1 MVMLT
6 SAIVTTIFAQSDL
19 PRRGALGV
27 PLSPVTADMAASLK
41 LPKGEGLVTGVPTVN
56 LTAANAGIKAG
67 DVITRINDRAAIPAG
82 LGAWVRTLEIG
93 KPVAFKVLR
102 EGKPLE
108 LSAPLTEKPRDP
120 GNKNF
125 TVEYGFITSHGQRMR
140 TIITRPTKPGK
151 HPGLFFIQGF
161 SPVSYDYTLATAT
174 GDVATIDGPILF
186 DMANSNYVTMRVEKP
201 GVGDSEGGPFETMD
215 FRTESDIYVQALK
228 QLRDTPGVDLDNVF
242 IFGHSMG
249 GSFGPMVACEVP
261 VKGLIVYGC
270 AGRTWFEYLM
280 DTIRYQGLVGG
291 QSFVEADE
299 EARKGAQIM
308 ALAMI
313 EKKSAAEIKVMHPEL
328 TALVDAYFPN
338 GMFNGKTLD
347 FWRQLNEINFPEYWV
362 KSNAHV
368 LAVRGESDF
377 VTYDVDHKLI
387 ADIVN
392 RARPG
397 QGKFMVVPNS
407 DHLFHNFPTE
417 QASMKNF
424 QRGKF
429 NNDFAG
435 VMKKW
440 IEKVMKS
447 SK

>member
-1 MVMLT
+1 MLT

-27 PLSPVTADMAASLK
+27 PLSPVTAEMAASLK

-186 DMANSNYVTMRVEKP
+186 EMANSNYVTMRVEKP

-228 QLRDTPGVDLDNVF
+228 QLRDTPGVDLDN
-242 IFGHSMG
+242 
-249 GSFGPMVACEVP
+249 
-261 VKGLIVYGC
+261 
-270 AGRTWFEYLM
+270 AGEFL
-280 DTIRYQGLVGG
+280 
-291 QSFVEADE
+291 
-299 EARKGAQIM
+299 
-308 ALAMI
+308 
-313 EKKSAAEIKVMHPEL
+313 
-328 TALVDAYFPN
+328 
-338 GMFNGKTLD
+338 
-347 FWRQLNEINFPEYWV
+347 
-362 KSNAHV
+362 
-368 LAVRGESDF
+368 
-377 VTYDVDHKLI
+377 
-387 ADIVN
+387 
-392 RARPG
+392 
-397 QGKFMVVPNS
+397 
-407 DHLFHNFPTE
+407 
-417 QASMKNF
+417 
-424 QRGKF
+424 QR
-429 NNDFAG
+429 
-435 VMKKW
+435 
-440 IEKVMKS
+440 
-447 SK
+447 